1 MVEDRKVRDRRD
13 FIIPLCVF
21 GWKEGKMKEYKTN
34 LFSWEEKQDDKKN

>member
-1 MVEDRKVRDRRD
+1 MGDRRD

-21 GWKEGKMKEYKTN
+21 GWKKRKMKEYKTN

>member
-34 LFSWEEKQDDKKN
+34 QKNKMIKKN